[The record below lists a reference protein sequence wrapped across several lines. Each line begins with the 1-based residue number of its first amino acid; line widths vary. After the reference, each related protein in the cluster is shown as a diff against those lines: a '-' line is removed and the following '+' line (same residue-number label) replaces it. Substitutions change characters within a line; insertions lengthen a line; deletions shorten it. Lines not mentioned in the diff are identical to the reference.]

1 MIEPSHQIKARNSYS
16 SEVKAA
22 TLAALAVNSGNV
34 KLTARQMGLPRR
46 TVNAW
51 ALGRGISPAVRAR
64 AERFKKPLAAL
75 FCEVVYAV
83 LNELLKPGRIEQAS
97 FAELTRLL
105 DMATDKWLLL
115 EGDPVTRNWRSGR
128 MPKAR

>member
-1 MIEPSHQIKARNSYS
+1 MIESSQHIKERNSYS
-16 SEVKAA
+16 NDLKAA
-22 TLAALAVNSGNV
+22 TLVALAVNSGNV

-64 AERFKKPLAAL
+64 AESFQKPLADL
-75 FCEVVYAV
+75 FYEVVYAV
-83 LNELLKPGRIEQAS
+83 LDELLKPGRIERAS
-97 FAELTRLL
+97 FADLTRLL
-105 DMATDKWLLL
+105 DIATDKWLLL
-115 EGDPVTRNWRSGR
+115 EGDPATRNWRSGR